1 MTTAALLGRRLPTS
15 IYRPVTILSAIRHSS
30 VRKTPRSHFNIFANR
45 LTPSSNWNK
54 WTQLNRT
61 RTLYLGTI
69 TLAVVAPLGLSS
81 TRSGERRNEQDGP
94 EKTAEQLML
103 EESDLEREELWVVS
117 KDQPL
122 IFRVFR
128 NIQVFVANWVIEPL
142 AIGFRFIRLV
152 TIFVPVILA
161 VPLCCLGSRI
171 PEKSNE
177 RKGIIMW
184 YAFLIKSMENAGPT
198 FIKVGF
204 PSCNS
209 QGAHT
214 FTPRAT
220 EVDRSS

>member
-1 MTTAALLGRRLPTS
+1 MTTTLLGRRLSAS
-15 IYRPVTILSAIRHSS
+15 IYRPVTIWSAIRHNS
-30 VRKTPRSHFNIFANR
+30 VRKTPGSHFNTFANR
-45 LTPSSNWNK
+45 PTSSSNWNK
-54 WTQLNRT
+54 WAQINRS
-61 RTLYLGTI
+61 RTLYLGTV

-81 TRSGERRNEQDGP
+81 NRSGERRNQEDGP
-94 EKTAEQLML
+94 EKTTEQLML
-103 EESDLEREELWVVS
+103 EESDLEREELWMVS

-122 IFRVFR
+122 IFRVYR
-128 NIQVFVANWVIEPL
+128 NIQVFVVNWVIEPL
-142 AIGFRFIRLV
+142 ATGFRFITLV

-177 RKGIIMW
+177 RKGVIMW

-220 EVDRSS
+220 EVDKSS

>member
-1 MTTAALLGRRLPTS
+1 MATAALLGRRLSAS
-15 IYRPVTILSAIRHSS
+15 IYRPVTIWSTIRHNS
-30 VRKTPRSHFNIFANR
+30 VRKTPGLHFNIFANR
-45 LTPSSNWNK
+45 PTSSSNWNK
-54 WTQLNRT
+54 WAQFNRS
-61 RTLYLGTI
+61 RTLYLGTV

-81 TRSGERRNEQDGP
+81 RNQEDGP
-94 EKTAEQLML
+94 EKTTEQLML
-103 EESDLEREELWVVS
+103 EESDLEREELWMVS

-128 NIQVFVANWVIEPL
+128 NIQVFVVNWVIEPL
-142 AIGFRFIRLV
+142 AIGFRFITLV

-177 RKGIIMW
+177 RQGIIMW
-184 YAFLIKSMENAGPT
+184 YAFLIKSMESAGPT

-204 PSCNS
+204 PSRNS

-220 EVDRSS
+220 EVDKSS